1 VEFSAVICHNENMQ
15 GNRKLTRYAWLSI
28 GTALAV
34 IVLKITAYRLT
45 GSIGLLSDALESGV
59 NLVAAV
65 LALIALT
72 VAARPPDKEHAYG
85 HTKVEYFAGG
95 VEGLLIL
102 VAAGLIA
109 YQAWERLW
117 APQPLE
123 QFGLGLGISVVAAL
137 GNFAVA
143 RVLQRAGQR
152 HGSMTLQAD
161 AKHLLADVWT
171 TAGVLIGL
179 AAVALTGWI
188 WLDPVIALIVA
199 AQIVFTGWRLL
210 RLAFDGLMDVSLPA
224 AELAR
229 VIGVL
234 DKYRQTLPVG
244 YHALRTRQSG
254 ANRFVSVHIQVP
266 GSWSVQQ
273 GHDLS
278 EAIER
283 DIRQAIHPASVITH
297 LEPVEDPISW
307 QDVALEREG

>member
-1 VEFSAVICHNENMQ
+1 V
-15 GNRKLTRYAWLSI
+15 
-28 GTALAV
+28 
-34 IVLKITAYRLT
+34 
-45 GSIGLLSDALESGV
+45 
-59 NLVAAV
+59 
-65 LALIALT
+65 
-72 VAARPPDKEHAYG
+72 
-85 HTKVEYFAGG
+85 
-95 VEGLLIL
+95 
-102 VAAGLIA
+102 
-109 YQAWERLW
+109 
-117 APQPLE
+117 
-123 QFGLGLGISVVAAL
+123 
-137 GNFAVA
+137 
-143 RVLQRAGQR
+143 
-152 HGSMTLQAD
+152 TLQAD

-179 AAVALTGWI
+179 AAVSLTGWT

-210 RLAFDGLMDVSLPA
+210 RQAFDGLMDVSLPA

-234 DKYRQTLPVG
+234 DNYRQMLPVG

-283 DIRQAIHPASVITH
+283 DIRQVIHPASVITH

>member
-1 VEFSAVICHNENMQ
+1 MQ

-34 IVLKITAYRLT
+34 IVLKVTAYRLT

-72 VAARPPDKEHAYG
+72 VAAQPPDKEHAYG

-117 APQPLE
+117 TPQPLE
-123 QFGLGLGISVVAAL
+123 QVGLGLGISVVAAL
-137 GNFAVA
+137 GNFVVA
-143 RVLQRAGQR
+143 RVLLRAGQR
-152 HGSMTLQAD
+152 HGSVTLQAD
-161 AKHLLADVWT
+161 AKHLLTDVWT

-179 AAVALTGWI
+179 AAVSLTGWT

-210 RLAFDGLMDVSLPA
+210 RQAFDGLMDVSLPA

-234 DKYRQTLPVG
+234 DNYRQMLPVG